1 MTGRKYVFAFG
12 NGKAE
17 GSAEMR
23 NILGGKGANLAEMS
37 NLGLP
42 VPHGFTISAEV
53 CDFYYK
59 NNRQYPEGL
68 RGEIRENLKKLEE
81 NMQARLGDPE
91 NPLLVS
97 VRSGAAASMP
107 GMMDSVLNLG
117 LTPYSLQGLV
127 RKTNNE
133 RFVWDAYRRFISMF
147 SSVVMGI
154 EREKFEA
161 LLDALKKKVKVKG
174 DTGLATKHLQELV
187 EKYKAL
193 YKKETG
199 GDFPTNPETQ
209 LDMTINAVFQSW
221 NTPRAIKYRQ
231 LYNITGLLGTAVNVQ
246 SMVFG
251 NMGDHS
257 ATGVCF
263 TRNPSTGENL
273 LYGEFLINAQG
284 EDVVA
289 GIRTPEPIE
298 DLKGLM
304 PHAYEGLL
312 KYKDILEKRYRDM
325 QDIEFTI
332 QENKLYMLQ
341 CRNGKRT
348 AEAALKIAVDLVREG
363 LIDKNAALARIDPHQ
378 LDQLMHPV
386 FDPKAKKE
394 VIATGLPASPGAATG
409 KVVFNAEEAEHLA
422 AKKEKVILVRENT
435 SPEDIAGMYAAQ
447 GILTTRGGMTSHAA
461 VVARGMGK
469 TCIVGACAID
479 VDYKT
484 QRFSVNGKVVK
495 RGDYIS
501 LDGSL
506 GEVILGRVS
515 TVEPSLSG
523 DFATIME
530 WADEVRRLKVRANAD
545 TPEDARKAREFG
557 AQGIGL
563 CRTEHMFFGENR
575 IDYVRQMILVAA
587 DAKNLKAKLL
597 SLQNELEK
605 APRDRQSA
613 IRKEIAKTR
622 AELKHPQ
629 SLYTKALNALLPM
642 QRGDFEKILTVMDG
656 LPVTIR
662 LLDPPLHEF
671 LPQDAASQTL
681 ISKKM
686 KVSLKDIQRTVA
698 RLHEFNP
705 MLGHRGC
712 RLGITYKEIY
722 DMQVRAI
729 IEAAC
734 SVKKKGLDVYPEIMI
749 PIVGTEKELKIFR
762 ENIQQLAGEIMK
774 KKGVEIRYTIGTMIE
789 LPRAAVT
796 ADRIAR
802 QADFFSFGTN
812 DLTQMTFGFSRDDTG
827 NFLPEYIERG
837 ILEKDPFQSLDV
849 EGVGMLIEIGVKK
862 GRSTKPALKMGICG
876 EHGGDPSSI
885 AFCHRIGLDYVSC
898 SPFRVPIARL
908 AAAQANIKKAE
919 TASTV

>member
-107 GMMDSVLNLG
+107 GMMDTVLNLG
-117 LTPYSLQGLV
+117 LTPDSLQGLV

-199 GDFPTNPETQ
+199 GDFPADPETQ
-209 LDMTINAVFQSW
+209 LDMAINAVFRSW

-304 PHAYEGLL
+304 PYVYEGLL

-332 QENKLYMLQ
+332 QEDKLYMLQ

-363 LIDKNAALARIDPHQ
+363 LIDKNAALTRIDPHQ

-587 DAKNLKAKLL
+587 DAKNLKAKFL
-597 SLQNELEK
+597 SLQDELEK
-605 APRDRQSA
+605 ATGDRQSA
-613 IRKEIAKTR
+613 IRKEIAKTK

-686 KVSLKDIQRTVA
+686 KVSLKEIQRAVA

-734 SVKKKGLDVYPEIMI
+734 NIKKKGLEVYPEIMI
-749 PIVGTEKELKIFR
+749 PLVGTEKELKIFR

-774 KKGVEIRYTIGTMIE
+774 KKGVEIKYTVGTMIE

-812 DLTQMTFGFSRDDTG
+812 DLTQMTFGFSRDDIG
-827 NFLPEYIERG
+827 NFLSEYIERG
-837 ILEKDPFQSLDV
+837 ILEKDPFQSLDM

-862 GRSTKPALKMGICG
+862 GRSTKPALKIGICG
-876 EHGGDPSSI
+876 EHGGDPASI

-908 AAAQANIKKAE
+908 AAAQANIKVTEK
-919 TASTV
+919 ASTV

>member
-68 RGEIRENLKKLEE
+68 RKEIRENLEKLEE

-97 VRSGAAASMP
+97 VRSVAAASMP
-107 GMMDSVLNLG
+107 GMMDTVLNLG
-117 LTPYSLQGLV
+117 LTPDSLQGLV

-199 GDFPTNPETQ
+199 GDFPTDPETQ

-246 SMVFG
+246 SMFFG

-263 TRNPSTGENL
+263 TRNPSTGKNL

-312 KYKDILEKRYRDM
+312 KYKDLLERRYRDM

-341 CRNGKRT
+341 RRNGKRT

-363 LIDKNAALARIDPHQ
+363 LIDKNAALTRIDPHQ

-386 FDPKAKKE
+386 FDPKAQKE

-409 KVVFNAEEAEHLA
+409 KAVFSAEEAEHLA
-422 AKKEKVILVRENT
+422 AKKEKVILVRKET

-447 GILTTRGGMTSHAA
+447 GVLTTRGGMTSHAA

-469 TCIVGACAID
+469 PCIVGACAID

-597 SLQNELEK
+597 SLQDELEK
-605 APRDRQSA
+605 ASRDRQSA
-613 IRKEIAKTR
+613 IKKEISKTK

-686 KVSLKDIQRTVA
+686 KVSLKD
-698 RLHEFNP
+698 
-705 MLGHRGC
+705 
-712 RLGITYKEIY
+712 
-722 DMQVRAI
+722 MQVRAI

-734 SVKKKGLDVYPEIMI
+734 NVKKKGLDVYPEIMI
-749 PIVGTEKELKIFR
+749 PLVGTEEELKIFR
-762 ENIQQLAGEIMK
+762 DNIHALAGEIIK
-774 KKGVEIRYTIGTMIE
+774 KKGVEIKYTVGTMIE

-812 DLTQMTFGFSRDDTG
+812 ALTQMTFGFSRDDIG
-827 NFLPEYIERG
+827 SFLSEYIERG
-837 ILEKDPFQSLDV
+837 ILPKDPFQSLDL
-849 EGVGMLIEIGVKK
+849 EGVGMLVEIGVKK
-862 GRSTKPALKMGICG
+862 GRSTKPALKIGICG
-876 EHGGDPSSI
+876 EHGGDPASI

-908 AAAQANIKKAE
+908 AAAQANIKKTE

>member
-1 MTGRKYVFAFG
+1 MTEKKYVYSFG
-12 NGKAE
+12 NSRAE

-42 VPHGFTISAEV
+42 VPAGFTISAEV
-53 CDFYYK
+53 CDYYYK
-59 NNRQYPEGL
+59 NNQQYPEGL
-68 RGEIRENLKKLEE
+68 REEIKEHLERLQ
-81 NMQARLGDPE
+81 NTMQARLGDPE

-107 GMMDSVLNLG
+107 GMMDTVLNLG
-117 LTPYSLQGLV
+117 LTSASLKGLV
-127 RKTNNE
+127 NKTQNE
-133 RFVWDAYRRFISMF
+133 RFAWDAYRRFISMF
-147 SSVVMGI
+147 GNVVMGI
-154 EREKFEA
+154 ERGEFEA
-161 LLDALKKKVKVKG
+161 LLDAGKKKARVKT
-174 DTGLATKHLQELV
+174 DAELSPKHLQELV

-193 YKKETG
+193 YKKKTG
-199 GDFPTNPETQ
+199 SAFPDDPEKQ
-209 LDMTINAVFQSW
+209 LDMAINAVFQSW
-221 NTPRAIKYRQ
+221 NNPRAIKYRQ

-251 NMGDHS
+251 NMGTHS

-263 TRNPSTGENL
+263 TRNPSTGENI

-289 GIRTPEPIE
+289 GIRTPEPME
-298 DLKGLM
+298 DLKELM
-304 PHAYEGLL
+304 PHLYQELL

-332 QENKLYMLQ
+332 QEDRLYMLQ

-348 AEAALKIAVDLVREG
+348 AKAALKVAVDMVKEG
-363 LIDKNAALARIDPHQ
+363 LIDKNTAITRIDPQQ
-378 LDQLMHPV
+378 LDQLMHPI
-386 FDPKAKKE
+386 FDPKAPKE

-409 KVVFNAEEAEHLA
+409 KVVFSAEEAEHLA
-422 AKKEKVILVRENT
+422 SKKEKVILVRKET

-469 TCIVGACAID
+469 TCVVGACAID

-484 QRFSVNGKVVK
+484 QRFSVNGKVIK
-495 RGDYIS
+495 RGDFIS

-506 GEVILGRVS
+506 GEVILGRVP
-515 TVEPSLSG
+515 TIEPTLSG
-523 DFATIME
+523 DFAILME
-530 WADEVRRLKVRANAD
+530 WADELRRLKVRANAD

-575 IDYVRQMILVAA
+575 IDYVRQMILVAP
-587 DAKNLKAKLL
+587 DYKNLRTKLQ
-597 SLQNELEK
+597 SLENELEK
-605 APRDRQSA
+605 ALSDKRPA
-613 IRKEIAKTR
+613 IKKEITKVK
-622 AELKHPQ
+622 AELKQPQ

-642 QRGDFEKILTVMDG
+642 QRGDFEKIFTAMEG

-671 LPQDAASQTL
+671 LPQDVASQTL

-686 KVSLKDIQRTVA
+686 KVGLKEIQRAVA

-712 RLGITYKEIY
+712 RLGVTYKEIY

-734 SVKKKGLDVYPEIMI
+734 NVKKKGIEVLPEIMI
-749 PIVGTEKELKIFR
+749 PLVGTEAELKIFK
-762 ENIQQLAGEIMK
+762 ENIHSLAAEIIK
-774 KKGVEIRYTIGTMIE
+774 KKGVQVNYTVGTMIE
-789 LPRAAVT
+789 LPRAALT

-812 DLTQMTFGFSRDDTG
+812 DLTQMTYGFSRDDIG
-827 NFLPEYIERG
+827 NFLPEYVERG
-837 ILEKDPFQSLDV
+837 ILEKDPFQALDQ

-862 GRSTKPALKMGICG
+862 GRSSKPGLKIGICG

-885 AFCHRIGLDYVSC
+885 SFCHRVGMDYVSC

-908 AAAQANIKKAE
+908 AAAQANVTGVK

>member
-774 KKGVEIRYTIGTMIE
+774 KKGVEIHYTIGTMIE

>member
-68 RGEIRENLKKLEE
+68 RKEIRENLEKLEE

-107 GMMDSVLNLG
+107 GMMDTVLNLG
-117 LTPYSLQGLV
+117 LTPDSLQGLV

-161 LLDALKKKVKVKG
+161 LLDALKKKVKANS
-174 DTGLATKHLQELV
+174 DTGLTTKHLQELA
-187 EKYKAL
+187 EKYKDL

-263 TRNPSTGENL
+263 TRNPSTGKNL

-304 PHAYEGLL
+304 PHVYEGLL

-363 LIDKNAALARIDPHQ
+363 LIDKNAALTRIDPHQ

-386 FDPKAKKE
+386 FDPKAQKE

-409 KVVFNAEEAEHLA
+409 KAVFSAEEAEHLA
-422 AKKEKVILVRENT
+422 AKKEKVILVRKET

-447 GILTTRGGMTSHAA
+447 GVLTTRGGMTSHAA

-469 TCIVGACAID
+469 PCIVGACAID

-613 IRKEIAKTR
+613 IRKEITKTK

-734 SVKKKGLDVYPEIMI
+734 NVKKKGLDVYPEIMI
-749 PIVGTEKELKIFR
+749 PLVGTEEELKIFR
-762 ENIQQLAGEIMK
+762 DNIHALAGEIIK
-774 KKGVEIRYTIGTMIE
+774 KKGVEIKYTVGTMIE

-796 ADRIAR
+796 ADCIAR

-812 DLTQMTFGFSRDDTG
+812 DLTQMTFGFSRDDIG
-827 NFLPEYIERG
+827 SFLSEYIERG
-837 ILEKDPFQSLDV
+837 ILPKDPFQSLDL
-849 EGVGMLIEIGVKK
+849 EGVGMLVEIGVKK
-862 GRSTKPALKMGICG
+862 GRSTKPALKIGICG
-876 EHGGDPSSI
+876 EHGGDPASI

-908 AAAQANIKKAE
+908 AAAQANIKKTE

>member
-1 MTGRKYVFAFG
+1 M
-12 NGKAE
+12 
-17 GSAEMR
+17 
-23 NILGGKGANLAEMS
+23 
-37 NLGLP
+37 
-42 VPHGFTISAEV
+42 
-53 CDFYYK
+53 
-59 NNRQYPEGL
+59 
-68 RGEIRENLKKLEE
+68 
-81 NMQARLGDPE
+81 
-91 NPLLVS
+91 
-97 VRSGAAASMP
+97 
-107 GMMDSVLNLG
+107 
-117 LTPYSLQGLV
+117 LQGLLK
-127 RKTNNE
+127 KTNNE

-147 SSVVMGI
+147 GNVVMGI
-154 EREKFEA
+154 ERDGFEA
-161 LLDALKKKVKVKG
+161 LLDAVKKKAKVKN
-174 DTGLATKHLQELV
+174 DTELSPKHLQELV

-193 YKKETG
+193 YRKKTG
-199 GDFPTNPETQ
+199 SDFSDNPEAQ
-209 LDMTINAVFQSW
+209 LEMAINAVFQSW
-221 NTPRAIKYRQ
+221 NNPRAVKYRQ
-231 LYNITGLLGTAVNVQ
+231 LYNITGLLGTAVNIQ

-251 NMGDHS
+251 NMGNHS

-298 DLKGLM
+298 DFKKLM
-304 PHAYEGLL
+304 PHIYEELL
-312 KYKDILEKRYRDM
+312 KYKDLLEKRYRDM

-332 QENKLYMLQ
+332 QEDRLYMLQ

-348 AEAALKIAVDLVREG
+348 AKAALKVAVDMVKEG
-363 LIDKNAALARIDPHQ
+363 LIDKNTALTRIDPHQ
-378 LDQLMHPV
+378 LDQLMHPI

-409 KVVFNAEEAEHLA
+409 KVVFSAEEAEHLA
-422 AKKEKVILVRENT
+422 TKKEKVILVRKET

-484 QRFSVNGKVVK
+484 QRFSVNGKIVK

-501 LDGSL
+501 LDGIL
-506 GEVILGRVS
+506 GEVILGRVP
-515 TVEPSLSG
+515 TIEPTLSG
-523 DFATIME
+523 DFATLME
-530 WADEVRRLKVRANAD
+530 WADEPRRLKVRANAD

-575 IDYVRQMILVAA
+575 INYVRQMILVAA
-587 DAKNLKAKLL
+587 DVKNLKTKLQ
-597 SLQNELEK
+597 SLQSELEK
-605 APRDRQSA
+605 VSNDKKVA
-613 IRKEIAKTR
+613 IRKEITKIK
-622 AELKHPQ
+622 AELRQPQ

-642 QRGDFEKILTVMDG
+642 QRGDFEKIFTAMEG

-671 LPQDAASQTL
+671 LPQDEASQTL
-681 ISKKM
+681 MSKKM

-698 RLHEFNP
+698 KLHEFNP

-712 RLGITYKEIY
+712 RLGITYQEIY

-729 IEAAC
+729 VEATC
-734 SVKKKGLDVYPEIMI
+734 NVKKKGVEVLPEIMI
-749 PIVGTEKELKIFR
+749 PLVGTEAELKIFR
-762 ENIQQLAGEIMK
+762 ENIQKLAGEIMK
-774 KKGVEIRYTIGTMIE
+774 KKGVEINYTIGTMIE

-812 DLTQMTFGFSRDDTG
+812 DLTQMTYGFSRDDIG

-837 ILEKDPFQSLDV
+837 ILEKDPFQSLDQ

-862 GRSTKPALKMGICG
+862 GRST
-876 EHGGDPSSI
+876 
-885 AFCHRIGLDYVSC
+885 
-898 SPFRVPIARL
+898 
-908 AAAQANIKKAE
+908 
-919 TASTV
+919 